1 MNYYQGE
8 VSPNSSVNIN
18 IPHYMTFDIVI
29 ARPCKGKIGWLHGR
43 ENDGIIVYVAK

>member
-1 MNYYQGE
+1 
-8 VSPNSSVNIN
+8 
-18 IPHYMTFDIVI
+18 MTFDIVI